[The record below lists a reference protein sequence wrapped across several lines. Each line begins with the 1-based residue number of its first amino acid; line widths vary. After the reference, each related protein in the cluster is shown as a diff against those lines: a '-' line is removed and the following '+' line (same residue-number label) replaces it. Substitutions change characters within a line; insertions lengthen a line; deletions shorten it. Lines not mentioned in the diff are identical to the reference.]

1 MAYPLT
7 RDDEAVSD
15 YDVVVVGA
23 GFAGMYMLH
32 RARGIGLS
40 VRVFEAGDGVGGT
53 WYWNRYPGARCDV
66 ESMEY
71 SYQFS
76 EELQQEWAWTERY
89 ATQPEILTYANHV
102 ADRFDLRRDI
112 QFDTRVRSAT
122 YDDATC
128 RWTVRTDDGHE
139 VSAQFL
145 IMATG
150 CLSSAR
156 IPDFPGLDR
165 FEGTTYHTGVWPHE
179 GVDFTGKRVAVIGTG
194 SSGIQSIPI
203 IAEQARE
210 LVVFQ
215 RTASYSV
222 PAYNA
227 PLGEEQRAI
236 KADYAGFRARNS
248 LMPTAIGS
256 RLPVP
261 EVSALAVAPDERER
275 VYEERWEQ
283 GGLPFLGAFIDLLF
297 DRNANET
304 AAEFVRNKIRE
315 IVKDPDVAERLMPK
329 TVIGC
334 KRLCVD
340 TGYFETFNRANVE
353 LVDVSESPIEEI
365 TTKGLRIGDRE
376 FEFDCIVFAT
386 GFDAMTGALLS
397 IDIRGCDGRS
407 LRDAWAEGP
416 RTYLGLGSVGF
427 PNFFTISGPGSPSV
441 LTNMIVSIEQ
451 HVSWITD
458 CIEYLREN
466 RQRRIEATLEAQ
478 DAWVDY
484 VNAIADFTLFP
495 SCNSWYLGAN
505 VPGKPRVFMPLL
517 GYPTYVEKCNEVAA
531 KGYEGFALS
540 SRDVPVRR

>member
-1 MAYPLT
+1 
-7 RDDEAVSD
+7 
-15 YDVVVVGA
+15 
-23 GFAGMYMLH
+23 MYMLH

-40 VRVFEAGDGVGGT
+40 VRVYEAGDGVGGT

-66 ESMEY
+66 ESMQY

-76 EELQQEWAWTERY
+76 DELQQEWEWSERY

-102 ADRFDLRRDI
+102 ADRFDLRRDM
-112 QFDTRVRSAT
+112 QFETRVLSAT
-122 YDDATC
+122 YDEATA
-128 RWTVRTDDGHE
+128 RWTVRTDNGSGEPEE

-156 IPDFPGLDR
+156 IPDFAGLDT
-165 FEGTTYHTGVWPHE
+165 FEGETYHTGRWPHD

-203 IAEQARE
+203 IAKQAGE

-227 PLGEEQRAI
+227 PLDVADQRKI
-236 KADYAGFRARNS
+236 KDNYAAFRAENS
-248 LMPTAIGS
+248 LSPTAIGS
-256 RLPVP
+256 RIPTV
-261 EVSALAVAPDERER
+261 EVSALAVDPAERER
-275 VYEERWEQ
+275 VYEERWEH
-283 GGLPFLGAFIDLLF
+283 GGLPFLGAFFDLLI
-297 DRNANET
+297 DKMANDT
-304 AAEFVRNKIRE
+304 AAEFVRHKIHE
-315 IVKDPDVAERLMPK
+315 IVKDPAVAELLTPN

-340 TGYFETFNRANVE
+340 TGYFDTFNRDNVE
-353 LVDVSESPIEEI
+353 LVDVSTEPISEI
-365 TTKGLRIGDRE
+365 TPKGLRVGNRDY
-376 FEFDCIVFAT
+376 EFDCIVFAT

-397 IDIRGCDGRS
+397 IDIQGSDGQT
-407 LRDAWAEGP
+407 LQEAWVAGP
-416 RTYLGLGSVGF
+416 RTYLGLNSVGF

-451 HVSWITD
+451 HVNWITD
-458 CIEYLREN
+458 CIAYLRETGH
-466 RQRRIEATLEAQ
+466 RRIEATLAAQ
-478 DAWVDY
+478 DEWVDF
-484 VNAIADFTLFP
+484 VNMVADFTLFP

-517 GYPTYVEKCNEVAA
+517 GFPTYAAKCDDVAA
-531 KGYEGFALS
+531 KGYEGFVLS
-540 SRDVPVRR
+540 R